1 MIHSQYGSEFLA
13 VELRELCL
21 VLEGCFFFLSRILKS
36 HVIFRQYFSMR
47 FCKFKY
53 FLVPLSPSVNPPQ
66 LDELTQIFFS

>member
-13 VELRELCL
+13 IELRELCL
-21 VLEGCFFFLSRILKS
+21 VLEGWGFLSRILKS

-47 FCKFKY
+47 FCKLKY

-66 LDELTQIFFS
+66 LAELT